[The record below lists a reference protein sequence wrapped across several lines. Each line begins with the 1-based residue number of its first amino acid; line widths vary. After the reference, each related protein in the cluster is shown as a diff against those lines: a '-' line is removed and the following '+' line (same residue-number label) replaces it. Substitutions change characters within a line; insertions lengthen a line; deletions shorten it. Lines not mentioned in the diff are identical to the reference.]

1 MAQSLKQYL
10 SNLPEV
16 RSAQRKA
23 LEAGGNLSVA
33 RKQWESTP
41 ETDPLYRDILSA
53 FRNAERVYQ
62 EAESRK
68 NILENQAKEQY
79 EALNAKEQNK
89 NRIVKNTQIRKD
101 IAEAKAKEKK
111 YLNAGLPVPQ
121 SITAD
126 ITNLESKLI
135 GPTGPTAPAGG
146 TGGTGGAGGT
156 GVTGDTEPAAQPN
169 VPLDTFL
176 KNLNGSGTDKIN
188 EVRLYLGLK
197 PNGQVDYDLIT
208 KAQTIEARLA
218 QEEGIRGP
226 IDRLTYYALNGKS
239 AGGAGGEGGPV
250 VSISSPTEAAAYINS
265 AFRSLLGRFAT
276 SAEIKELRPLLN
288 AAEKKNPSRT
298 VNGVS
303 TGGLNRDQFL
313 LDIVTKR
320 PEYVQRK
327 ESSQELTKQALSAT
341 AKANG
346 LSLATNFAD
355 QIDGW
360 VKRVENGEDIDIF
373 KNLIRQN
380 AKVGLPDKV
389 GKLLDD
395 GIDLESVYSPY
406 RSAMASTLEINPETI
421 NLNDKTLRSAIGPD
435 KEMPLYEFERNLRKD
450 SRWQYTNN
458 AREEAYAAV
467 NKILQDFGFRS

>member
-1 MAQSLKQYL
+1 MAESLKQFL
-10 SNLPEV
+10 NNLPEL
-16 RSAQRKA
+16 RSARIKWVE
-23 LEAGGNLSVA
+23 LGGDVGIA
-33 RKQWESTP
+33 KRQWEATDI
-41 ETDPLYRDILSA
+41 TDPLYQDILASYKK
-53 FRNAERVYQ
+53 AEEIYKEATIRKNLL
-62 EAESRK
+62 EAEGTNYYNSLR
-68 NILENQAKEQY
+68 AKE
-79 EALNAKEQNK
+79 ENK
-89 NRIVKNTQIRKD
+89 NRVVKNTQIRKD
-101 IAEAKAKEKK
+101 IAVEKAKEKK
-111 YLNAGLPVPQ
+111 YLDAGLPVPE
-121 SITAD
+121 SIKTE
-126 ITNLESKLI
+126 INNLESQII
-135 GPTGPTAPAGG
+135 GPTGPAGATGATGAIGVTGATG
-146 TGGTGGAGGT
+146 TT
-156 GVTGDTEPAAQPN
+156 GVTGPVVQPN

-176 KNLNGSGTDKIN
+176 KNLNGAGTAKIN

-208 KAQTIEARLA
+208 KAQTIESRLA
-218 QEEGIRGP
+218 QEEGIKGP

-239 AGGAGGEGGPV
+239 GGGAGGEGGPV

-265 AFRSLLGRFAT
+265 AFRSLLGRYAT

-327 ESSQELTKQALSAT
+327 QSSQELTKQALSAT

-346 LSLATNFAD
+346 LSLATNFSD

-395 GIDLESVYSPY
+395 GIDLESVYAPY
-406 RSAMASTLEINPETI
+406 KNAMAAILEINPETI
-421 NLNDKTLRSAIGPD
+421 NLNDRTLRSAIGPD
-435 KEMPLYEFERNLRKD
+435 KEMTIYDFEKNLRKD
-450 SRWQYTNN
+450 FRWQYTDN
-458 AREEAYAAV
+458 AKRDVSNVALKV
-467 NKILQDFGFRS
+467 LQDFGFQA

>member
-41 ETDPLYRDILSA
+41 ETDPLYRDILA
-53 FRNAERVYQ
+53 DFKNAEAIYQ

-79 EALNAKEQNK
+79 KALNAKEQNK

-146 TGGTGGAGGT
+146 TGGAGGT

-176 KNLNGSGTDKIN
+176 KNLNGAGTAKIN

-208 KAQTIEARLA
+208 KAQNIESRLA
-218 QEEGIRGP
+218 QEEGIKGP

-239 AGGAGGEGGPV
+239 GGGAGGEGGPV

-265 AFRSLLGRFAT
+265 AFRSLLGRYAT

-327 ESSQELTKQALSAT
+327 QSSQELTKQALSAT

>member
-1 MAQSLKQYL
+1 LAQSLKQYL

-16 RSAQRKA
+16 RSAQNKWV
-23 LEAGGNLSVA
+23 EAGGDLSRA
-33 RKQWESTP
+33 RKQWESTDT
-41 ETDPLYRDILSA
+41 TDPLYRDILA
-53 FRNAERVYQ
+53 AYRNAEAVYK
-62 EAESRK
+62 EAEARK
-68 NILENQAKEQY
+68 NSLETQGRTQYQAITSKERNKNKAIKDA
-79 EALNAKEQNK
+79 EIKKDIDNAKA
-89 NRIVKNTQIRKD
+89 R
-101 IAEAKAKEKK
+101 EKK
-111 YLNAGLPVPQ
+111 YLDAGLPVPE
-121 SITAD
+121 SIKTD
-126 ITNLESKLI
+126 ITNLESQLG
-135 GPTGPTAPAGG
+135 GPTGPTVPAGG
-146 TGGTGGAGGT
+146 TGGA
-156 GVTGDTEPAAQPN
+156 GVTGDTGPAAQPN

-176 KNLNGSGTDKIN
+176 KNLNGAGAAKIN
-188 EVRLYLGLK
+188 EVRIYLGLK

-208 KAQTIEARLA
+208 KAQTIESRLA
-218 QEEGIRGP
+218 QEEGIKGP

-239 AGGAGGEGGPV
+239 GGGAGGEGGPV

-313 LDIVTKR
+313 LDLVTKR

-327 ESSQELTKQALSAT
+327 QSSQELTKQALSAT

-346 LSLATNFAD
+346 LNLATNFTD

-389 GKLLDD
+389 GRLLDD
-395 GIDLESVYSPY
+395 GIDLESVYAPY
-406 RSAMASTLEINPETI
+406 KNAMAAILEINPETI
-421 NLNDKTLRSAIGPD
+421 NLNDRTLRSAIGPD
-435 KEMPLYEFERNLRKD
+435 KEMTIYDFEKNLRKD
-450 SRWQYTNN
+450 FRWQYTDN
-458 AREEAYAAV
+458 AKRDVSNVALKV
-467 NKILQDFGFRS
+467 LQDFGFQA

>member
-68 NILENQAKEQY
+68 NILENQAKDQY

-111 YLNAGLPVPQ
+111 YVNAGLPVPQ

-156 GVTGDTEPAAQPN
+156 GVTGDTGPVAQPN

-176 KNLNGSGTDKIN
+176 KNLNGAGAAKIN

-208 KAQTIEARLA
+208 KAQTIESRLA

-239 AGGAGGEGGPV
+239 GGGAGGEGGPV

-265 AFRSLLGRFAT
+265 AFRSLLGRYAT

-327 ESSQELTKQALSAT
+327 QSSQELTKQALSAT

-346 LSLATNFAD
+346 LNLATNFAD

>member
-16 RSAQRKA
+16 RSAQNKWV
-23 LEAGGNLSVA
+23 EAGGDLSRA
-33 RKQWESTP
+33 RKQWESTDT
-41 ETDPLYRDILSA
+41 TDPLYRDILA
-53 FRNAERVYQ
+53 AYRNAEAVYK
-62 EAESRK
+62 EAEARK
-68 NILENQAKEQY
+68 NSLETQGRTQYQAITSKERNKNKAIKDA
-79 EALNAKEQNK
+79 EIKKDIDNAKA
-89 NRIVKNTQIRKD
+89 R
-101 IAEAKAKEKK
+101 EKK
-111 YLNAGLPVPQ
+111 YLDAGLPVPE
-121 SITAD
+121 SIKTD
-126 ITNLESKLI
+126 ITNLESQLG
-135 GPTGPTAPAGG
+135 GPTGPTVPAGG
-146 TGGTGGAGGT
+146 TGGA
-156 GVTGDTEPAAQPN
+156 GVTGDTGPAAQPN

-176 KNLNGSGTDKIN
+176 KNLNGAGAAKIN
-188 EVRLYLGLK
+188 EVRIYLGLK

-208 KAQTIEARLA
+208 KAQTIESRLA
-218 QEEGIRGP
+218 QEEGIKGP

-239 AGGAGGEGGPV
+239 GGGAGGEGGPV

-313 LDIVTKR
+313 LDLVTKR

-327 ESSQELTKQALSAT
+327 QSSQELTKQALSAT

-346 LSLATNFAD
+346 LNLATNFTD

-389 GKLLDD
+389 GRLLDD
-395 GIDLESVYSPY
+395 GIDLESVYAPY
-406 RSAMASTLEINPETI
+406 KNAMAAILEINPETI
-421 NLNDKTLRSAIGPD
+421 NLNDRTLRSAIGPD
-435 KEMPLYEFERNLRKD
+435 KEMTIYDFEKNLRKD
-450 SRWQYTNN
+450 FRWQYTDN
-458 AREEAYAAV
+458 AKRDVSNVALKV
-467 NKILQDFGFRS
+467 LQDFGFQA